1 MQTRTYGDL
10 FKITSALI
18 GTGGQLD
25 VTEQDQLSHFI
36 NRRFQQAF
44 DESPVWPRYFVSSEE
59 RALALYELSGATSST
74 STAVNGKYK
83 FMGIN
88 SGNAEGGGAIAK
100 ADTNIYREISAT
112 GNSATSYIYKN
123 TSNAW
128 VVATGISA
136 TEARSS
142 EGKISLNSAGTVQF
156 TEADTTKNDA
166 VENVTTWTPRA
177 GSNLLSVVKNYTIP
191 YAEEA
196 ILNGESAKTTIGDFN
211 RIHRK
216 RAFVNNSAV
225 EYEFFVD
232 FDGANIL
239 NIANTNDTSAFVSYK
254 KQFTP
259 FTVTSDYYNSTAEV
273 PGEFFNYIAH
283 AVYADF
289 LRVQNRQEQALAEEQ
304 VAQTYLALELEKI
317 DIRSNNNT
325 INKRFS
331 TYVNRQSR

>member
-44 DESPVWPRYFVSSEE
+44 DESPVWPRYLVSSEK
-59 RALALYELSGATSST
+59 RNIISYVLSGATGNVSGANGNYRFIGLNDGDIG
-74 STAVNGKYK
+74 TAGTKVYEDSNPAAPVNL
-83 FMGIN
+83 
-88 SGNAEGGGAIAK
+88 
-100 ADTNIYREISAT
+100 
-112 GNSATSYIYKN
+112 IYKN
-123 TSNAW
+123 SSNAW
-128 VVATGISA
+128 IVTYDAGFSINADGTIDI
-136 TEARSS
+136 T
-142 EGKISLNSAGTVQF
+142 SAGTTQF
-156 TEADTTKNDA
+156 TEADSIKKDR
-166 VENVTTWTPRA
+166 VEDVETWTPSQTSEA
-177 GSNLLSVVKNYTIP
+177 LLVAAKNLIP
-191 YAEEA
+191 YAET
-196 ILNGESAKTTIGDFN
+196 NKTTIGDFN

-216 RAFVNNSAV
+216 KAFVNNSSI
-225 EYEFFVD
+225 EYDFFVD

-239 NIANTNDTSAFVSYK
+239 NIANSTDNEAFVSYK

-259 FTVTSDYYNSTAEV
+259 FTVTSDYYNSVVEV

>member
-44 DESPVWPRYFVSSEE
+44 DESPVWPRYLVSSEPRE
-59 RALALYELSGATSST
+59 LIALTVTNAGGTGATLVNANYILLGSQKSGGTGHALTGSSIYCNHTRSDDGSSISDVSLIYEKANGSWVVVTGGTVTYTASGLFDVSAAGTTRYTELDASPKSFPYEVNSWSVSNGAEAFPDIVQKQSIPYVGSST
-74 STAVNGKYK
+74 IGEVN
-83 FMGIN
+83 
-88 SGNAEGGGAIAK
+88 
-100 ADTNIYREISAT
+100 
-112 GNSATSYIYKN
+112 
-123 TSNAW
+123 
-128 VVATGISA
+128 
-136 TEARSS
+136 
-142 EGKISLNSAGTVQF
+142 
-156 TEADTTKNDA
+156 
-166 VENVTTWTPRA
+166 
-177 GSNLLSVVKNYTIP
+177 
-191 YAEEA
+191 
-196 ILNGESAKTTIGDFN
+196 TIGDFQ
-211 RIHRK
+211 RIHK
-216 RAFVNNSAV
+216 QKAFLNNSAL
-225 EYEFFVD
+225 EYDFSVD
-232 FDGANIL
+232 FEGANIL
-239 NIANTNDTSAFVSYK
+239 NIVNTDEKVAYVTYK

-259 FTVTSDYYNSTAEV
+259 FTVTSDYYNSAVEV